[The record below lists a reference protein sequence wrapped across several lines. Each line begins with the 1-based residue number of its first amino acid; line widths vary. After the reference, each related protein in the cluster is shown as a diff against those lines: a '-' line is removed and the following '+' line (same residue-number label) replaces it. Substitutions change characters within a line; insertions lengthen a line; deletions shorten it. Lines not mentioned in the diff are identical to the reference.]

1 MFCFS
6 NETPQLYTVLPE
18 KRADRMGQAMMGSA
32 HVYDIG
38 ATTTTQK
45 SKFLFPISCPTCI
58 ALIVIVITGSGG
70 VELSLDPSELERL
83 DSDSMAA
90 RYGHCENNKAIWL
103 RKISVIW
110 LPNTQLN
117 KRYLLIL
124 INYLSHNSYYT
135 LFNFHRARG
144 SDSNNRQTANKQR
157 STRNSNFKKHEKFRF
172 VRINNCFES
181 LAEGR

>member
-90 RYGHCENNKAIWL
+90 RYEQTL
-103 RKISVIW
+103 REQQSNLAKEDFSDMVAEHAAK
-110 LPNTQLN
+110 Q
-117 KRYLLIL
+117 KVF
-124 INYLSHNSYYT
+124 INSH
-135 LFNFHRARG
+135 
-144 SDSNNRQTANKQR
+144 
-157 STRNSNFKKHEKFRF
+157 
-172 VRINNCFES
+172 
-181 LAEGR
+181 